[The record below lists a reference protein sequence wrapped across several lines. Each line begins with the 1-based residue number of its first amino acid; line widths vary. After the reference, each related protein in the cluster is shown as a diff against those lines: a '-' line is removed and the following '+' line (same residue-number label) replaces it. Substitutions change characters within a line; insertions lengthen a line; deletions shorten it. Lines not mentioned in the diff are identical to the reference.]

1 MAKKK
6 YEITGPFET
15 YGIAP
20 GESGEIDLEPEIEA
34 ILIEQGA
41 IKEVVASKATDK
53 KSEPKQ

>member
-15 YGIAP
+15 HGIAP

-41 IKEVVASKATDK
+41 IKEVATGKSIDK
-53 KSEPKQ
+53 KSESKQ